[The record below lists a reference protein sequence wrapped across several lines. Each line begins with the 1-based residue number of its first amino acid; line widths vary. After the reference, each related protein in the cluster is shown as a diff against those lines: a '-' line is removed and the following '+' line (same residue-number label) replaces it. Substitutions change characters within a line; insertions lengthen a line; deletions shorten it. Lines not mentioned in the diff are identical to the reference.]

1 MEGATNNLPNISKDT
16 TVDKNMDTTMGD
28 SEIIS
33 NIIDGMGKADSES
46 RPPLYGI
53 GFAECGAGKS
63 TLINAMTTNLEP
75 KSPSVTVDGMGKVG
89 SDSPSPL
96 FGVSLAGCGVGKSQ
110 LINTMTTNLEPKSP
124 KVTAPPTS
132 PPSEKKTSPLANS
145 ISKTSKPIGIIKK
158 TRPLTHSTSAS
169 LILYHFTPI
178 TLPLPH
184 FHAVLTHYP
193 PSDVGSASPIT
204 KPTTKSGAHS
214 APTVSNTS
222 PFMRL
227 PANLRNKILLEALE
241 PATTTTAIATTAAP
255 TSNTFADNST
265 GRSSGNIATITSLLS
280 LNRQIR
286 TEIQALMIAK
296 AKTTSKHK
304 NTGEDHIDTKGE
316 NDDKAKAE
324 KEMEEMTNMLKGNL
338 DLHAEMGGDNTEF
351 EGLVAEATKE

>member
-16 TVDKNMDTTMGD
+16 TVDKNMDNNMDNNMDTTMGD
-28 SEIIS
+28 SEVIS
-33 NIIDGMGKADSES
+33 NIINGMGKADSES

-53 GFAECGAGKS
+53 GFTECGAGKS

-75 KSPSVTVDGMGKVG
+75 KSPNVTIDGMGKVV

-124 KVTAPPTS
+124 KVTAPPIS

-158 TRPLTHSTSAS
+158 TRSLTHT
-169 LILYHFTPI
+169 
-178 TLPLPH
+178 
-184 FHAVLTHYP
+184 
-193 PSDVGSASPIT
+193 SPIT
-204 KPTTKSGAHS
+204 NPTIKSGAHS

-241 PATTTTAIATTAAP
+241 PVTTTTAIATTAAS
-255 TSNTFADNST
+255 TSNPFANTST
-265 GRSSGNIATITSLLS
+265 SRSSSNIATITSLLS
-280 LNRQIR
+280 LNR
-286 TEIQALMIAK
+286 
-296 AKTTSKHK
+296 
-304 NTGEDHIDTKGE
+304 
-316 NDDKAKAE
+316 
-324 KEMEEMTNMLKGNL
+324 
-338 DLHAEMGGDNTEF
+338 
-351 EGLVAEATKE
+351 

>member
-1 MEGATNNLPNISKDT
+1 MEGATNNLPNIFKDT
-16 TVDKNMDTTMGD
+16 TVDKNMDNNMDNNMDTTMGD
-28 SEIIS
+28 SEMIS

-53 GFAECGAGKS
+53 GFTECGAGKS

-75 KSPSVTVDGMGKVG
+75 KSPNVTIDGMGKVV

-110 LINTMTTNLEPKSP
+110 LINTMTTNLDPKSP
-124 KVTAPPTS
+124 NVTAPTS
-132 PPSEKKTSPLANS
+132 SPLSEKKTSPIANS

-158 TRPLTHSTSAS
+158 TRSLTHT
-169 LILYHFTPI
+169 
-178 TLPLPH
+178 
-184 FHAVLTHYP
+184 
-193 PSDVGSASPIT
+193 SPIT

-241 PATTTTAIATTAAP
+241 PATTTTAIATTAAS
-255 TSNTFADNST
+255 TSNTFADKST
-265 GRSSGNIATITSLLS
+265 SRSSSNIATMTFLLS

-286 TEIQALMIAK
+286 TEIQALMNAK

-304 NTGEDHIDTKGE
+304 NTGEDHIETKGE
-316 NDDKAKAE
+316 NDDKAKAK

-338 DLHAEMGGDNTEF
+338 DLHAEMGGDTTEF

>member
-1 MEGATNNLPNISKDT
+1 MVPFSLSLVVGIECLCFSLEFIQLNSARLTSFPFLPTLTYNTESSSLDALLNEVSDKYLVIPLLFVVIFFNMEGATNNLPNISKDT
-16 TVDKNMDTTMGD
+16 TVDKNMDNNMDNNMDTTMGD

-46 RPPLYGI
+46 RPPLYDI
-53 GFAECGAGKS
+53 GFTECGAGKS

-75 KSPSVTVDGMGKVG
+75 KSPSVTIDGMGKVG

-110 LINTMTTNLEPKSP
+110 LINTMTTNLEPKFP
-124 KVTAPPTS
+124 NVTAPTSS
-132 PPSEKKTSPLANS
+132 PPSEKKTSPIANS
-145 ISKTSKPIGIIKK
+145 ISKTSKPTGITKK
-158 TRPLTHSTSAS
+158 PRSLTHSSAS
-169 LILYHFTPI
+169 
-178 TLPLPH
+178 
-184 FHAVLTHYP
+184 
-193 PSDVGSASPIT
+193 SIT

-241 PATTTTAIATTAAP
+241 PAAKTTTAV
-255 TSNTFADNST
+255 TSNTNTFADNST
-265 GRSSGNIATITSLLS
+265 SRSSGNIATMTSLLS

-286 TEIQALMIAK
+286 TEIQTLMIAK

-304 NTGEDHIDTKGE
+304 STGEDHIETK
-316 NDDKAKAE
+316 
-324 KEMEEMTNMLKGNL
+324 
-338 DLHAEMGGDNTEF
+338 
-351 EGLVAEATKE
+351 

>member
-1 MEGATNNLPNISKDT
+1 MDNNMDN
-16 TVDKNMDTTMGD
+16 NMDTTMGD
-28 SEIIS
+28 SEVIS

-53 GFAECGAGKS
+53 GFTECGAGKS

-75 KSPSVTVDGMGKVG
+75 KFP
-89 SDSPSPL
+89 
-96 FGVSLAGCGVGKSQ
+96 
-110 LINTMTTNLEPKSP
+110 N
-124 KVTAPPTS
+124 VTAPTSS
-132 PPSEKKTSPLANS
+132 PPSEKKTSPIANS
-145 ISKTSKPIGIIKK
+145 ISKTSKPTGITKK
-158 TRPLTHSTSAS
+158 LRSLTHSTLRLLLSS
-169 LILYHFTPI
+169 
-178 TLPLPH
+178 
-184 FHAVLTHYP
+184 
-193 PSDVGSASPIT
+193 SSPII

-214 APTVSNTS
+214 APVVSNTS

-241 PATTTTAIATTAAP
+241 PATTTTAIATTATS

-265 GRSSGNIATITSLLS
+265 SRSSGNIATINSLLS

-286 TEIQALMIAK
+286 TEIQTLMIAK

-304 NTGEDHIDTKGE
+304 DTGEDHIETKGE

-324 KEMEEMTNMLKGNL
+324 KDMEEMTNMLKGNL

-351 EGLVAEATKE
+351 EGLVAEAMKG

>member
-16 TVDKNMDTTMGD
+16 TVDKNMDNNMDTTMGD

-33 NIIDGMGKADSES
+33 NII
-46 RPPLYGI
+46 
-53 GFAECGAGKS
+53 
-63 TLINAMTTNLEP
+63 
-75 KSPSVTVDGMGKVG
+75 DGMGKVG

-124 KVTAPPTS
+124 NVTAPPTS
-132 PPSEKKTSPLANS
+132 PSSEKKTSPLANS

-158 TRPLTHSTSAS
+158 TRSLTHSTSAS

-184 FHAVLTHYP
+184 FHAVLTRHP
-193 PSDVGSASPIT
+193 PSDIGSASPIT

-241 PATTTTAIATTAAP
+241 PATTTTAIATTAAS
-255 TSNTFADNST
+255 TSNTFADDST
-265 GRSSGNIATITSLLS
+265 SRSSGNIATITSLLS

-286 TEIQALMIAK
+286 TEIQTLMIAK

-304 NTGEDHIDTKGE
+304 NTNEDDEVNVQTKEDG
-316 NDDKAKAE
+316 NGKAK
-324 KEMEEMTNMLKGNL
+324 KEMEEMTNILKEKL

-351 EGLVAEATKE
+351 EGLVAEAMKE

>member
-28 SEIIS
+28 SETIS

-158 TRPLTHSTSAS
+158 TRSLTHSTSAS

-178 TLPLPH
+178 TLP
-184 FHAVLTHYP
+184 
-193 PSDVGSASPIT
+193 
-204 KPTTKSGAHS
+204 PTTFPCCSHA
-214 APTVSNTS
+214 
-222 PFMRL
+222 
-227 PANLRNKILLEALE
+227 
-241 PATTTTAIATTAAP
+241 
-255 TSNTFADNST
+255 
-265 GRSSGNIATITSLLS
+265 SSS
-280 LNRQIR
+280 
-286 TEIQALMIAK
+286 
-296 AKTTSKHK
+296 
-304 NTGEDHIDTKGE
+304 
-316 NDDKAKAE
+316 
-324 KEMEEMTNMLKGNL
+324 
-338 DLHAEMGGDNTEF
+338 F
-351 EGLVAEATKE
+351 

>member
-16 TVDKNMDTTMGD
+16 TVDKSMDNNMDTTMGD

-33 NIIDGMGKADSES
+33 NII
-46 RPPLYGI
+46 
-53 GFAECGAGKS
+53 
-63 TLINAMTTNLEP
+63 
-75 KSPSVTVDGMGKVG
+75 DGMGKVG

-124 KVTAPPTS
+124 NVTAPPTS

-158 TRPLTHSTSAS
+158 TRSLTHT
-169 LILYHFTPI
+169 
-178 TLPLPH
+178 
-184 FHAVLTHYP
+184 
-193 PSDVGSASPIT
+193 SPIA

-241 PATTTTAIATTAAP
+241 PATTTTAIATTAAS
-255 TSNTFADNST
+255 TSNTFADNFTS
-265 GRSSGNIATITSLLS
+265 RSSGNIATMTSLLS

-286 TEIQALMIAK
+286 TEIQTLMIAK
-296 AKTTSKHK
+296 AKTISKHK
-304 NTGEDHIDTKGE
+304 NTGEDHIETKGE
-316 NDDKAKAE
+316 NDDKAKAK

>member
-16 TVDKNMDTTMGD
+16 TVDKSMDNNMDTTMGD

-33 NIIDGMGKADSES
+33 NII
-46 RPPLYGI
+46 
-53 GFAECGAGKS
+53 
-63 TLINAMTTNLEP
+63 
-75 KSPSVTVDGMGKVG
+75 DGMGKVG

-124 KVTAPPTS
+124 NVTAPPTS

-158 TRPLTHSTSAS
+158 TRSLTHT
-169 LILYHFTPI
+169 
-178 TLPLPH
+178 
-184 FHAVLTHYP
+184 
-193 PSDVGSASPIT
+193 SPIT

-241 PATTTTAIATTAAP
+241 PATTTATAV
-255 TSNTFADNST
+255 TSNTNPFANTST
-265 GRSSGNIATITSLLS
+265 SRSSGNIATMTSLLS

-286 TEIQALMIAK
+286 TEIQTLMIAK

-304 NTGEDHIDTKGE
+304 DTGEDHIETKGE

-324 KEMEEMTNMLKGNL
+324 KEMEEMTNMLKGKL

-351 EGLVAEATKE
+351 EGLIAEAMKE